1 MTNIHGNIRKM
12 VFIITQMKA
21 LKPLLLMGGLF
32 LMAFAFGFAYQ
43 VPLVIQVWPWSVS
56 PLTYLFIGSI
66 LAAVSVAMFCIGW
79 IEEYS
84 ALSAGA
90 LNVFVIA
97 LTTTFYFIFLIV
109 KEGRIGF
116 WSYALS
122 GIASIAMS
130 AWAFLW
136 SRHLPIKDS
145 RSTPRFVLF
154 SFGIFTIALILAAG
168 ALLLRKP
175 IFPWTLTPESS
186 VVFGCIF
193 LGDAFY
199 FIHAL
204 LYPRWHNAAGQ
215 LLSFLAYD
223 LVLIF
228 PFLRLF
234 ETVKPEFKLSLTV
247 YVLVLIYS
255 GLLAVYY
262 LFINKGTRIVG
273 NG

>member
-1 MTNIHGNIRKM
+1 MKTLLRPILLLGG
-12 VFIITQMKA
+12 VFIMA
-21 LKPLLLMGGLF
+21 LAL
-32 LMAFAFGFAYQ
+32 GFAYQ

-66 LAAVSVAMFCIGW
+66 LAAVSVAMLWIGW
-79 IEEYS
+79 TEEYGV
-84 ALSAGA
+84 LPAGT
-90 LNVFVIA
+90 LNVLVIA
-97 LTTTFYFIFLIV
+97 LTTTFYFFSLIV
-109 KEGRIGF
+109 RDGRLDF
-116 WSYALS
+116 WPYALA
-122 GIASIAMS
+122 GVVSIVMS
-130 AWAFLW
+130 ALTFLW
-136 SRHLPIKDS
+136 SRRLPVKDS
-145 RSTPRFVLF
+145 RPTPRWVLF
-154 SFGIFTIALILAAG
+154 SFGIFLISLILAAG
-168 ALLLRKP
+168 ALLLRQP

-204 LYPRWHNAAGQ
+204 LYRRWQNAAGQ

-234 ETVKPEFKLSLTV
+234 ETVKPEFRISLTV

-255 GLLAVYY
+255 GLLAIYY
-262 LFINKGTRIVG
+262 LFINKGTRILG
-273 NG
+273 KL

>member
-1 MTNIHGNIRKM
+1 MSGYYIIHWMKTLLRPILLLGG
-12 VFIITQMKA
+12 VFIMVLA
-21 LKPLLLMGGLF
+21 R
-32 LMAFAFGFAYQ
+32 GFAYQ
-43 VPLVIQVWPWSVS
+43 VPLAIQIWPWSVS
-56 PLTYLFIGSI
+56 PLTYIFISSI
-66 LAAVSVAMFCIGW
+66 LAAVSVAMLWIGW
-79 IEEYS
+79 TEEYGV
-84 ALSAGA
+84 LPAGT

-97 LTTTFYFIFLIV
+97 LTTTFYFFSLIV
-109 KEGRIGF
+109 RQGRTDF
-116 WSYALS
+116 WPYALA
-122 GIASIAMS
+122 GMVSIVMS
-130 AWAFLW
+130 ALTFLW
-136 SRHLPIKDS
+136 SRHLPVTDS
-145 RSTPRFVLF
+145 PPAPRLVLI
-154 SFGIFTIALILAAG
+154 SFGIFTVSLMLTAG
-168 ALLLRKP
+168 ALLLKQP

-186 VVFGCIF
+186 IIFGCIF

-234 ETVKPEFKLSLTV
+234 ETVKPEFRISLTV

-262 LFINKGTRIVG
+262 LFINKGTRILG
-273 NG
+273 KQP